1 MIECLG
7 ITPTDSLLLSS
18 QRMALLGST
27 DWCSDFIGTLNTSV
41 ETSASEKAAT
51 DTPRIEVAYVF
62 RLAKTIAKTRQEG
75 IRIGITLPKG
85 TNQSLLDAHVV
96 FLRKLTDDRMNKRVR
111 PEFRARRKP
120 SDS

>member
-1 MIECLG
+1 MPWNNSHRFLVAFQSA
-7 ITPTDSLLLSS
+7 D
-18 QRMALLGST
+18 GSFGFHRLVLR
-27 DWCSDFIGTLNTSV
+27 FIGTLNTSV

-51 DTPRIEVAYVF
+51 DTPRIEVACVF